1 MSIHRNLGP
10 AVLVLLS
17 KAAKALSTTP
27 TKGVTFAG
35 LAVLT
40 AGLAACGGGGSG
52 GGNNPPPAPAKQAPQ
67 IVGLADQSVPQD
79 TSTPVLTFQ
88 VSDADSGA
96 NAVTVTATS
105 SDQTIIPAAGIV
117 LGGSGANRTLQ
128 ITPAAD
134 VFGNAMITVRAVD
147 PDGLVAQQAIGVA
160 VNGVFVS
167 FKNTLIGIFGDAA
180 NSEPRSLRGFTLD
193 DDADD
198 EPNAFDSLL
207 Q

>member
-1 MSIHRNLGP
+1 MSIHTKLGP
-10 AVLVLLS
+10 AVVVLWS

-27 TKGVTFAG
+27 SKGVTFAG

-40 AGLAACGGGGSG
+40 AGLAACGGGGYDG
-52 GGNNPPPAPAKQAPQ
+52 GGNPPPPPARQAPQ
-67 IVGLADQSVPQD
+67 IVGLTNQTLPQD

-96 NAVTVTATS
+96 NAVTVTAIS

-134 VFGNAMITVRAVD
+134 TIGNATITLRAVD
-147 PDGLVAQQAIGVA
+147 PDGLVTQQMVGVM

-167 FKNTLIGIFGDAA
+167 FTNTLIDLFGDAE
-180 NSEPRSLRGFTLD
+180 NGEPRSPRGFTLD

-198 EPNAFDSLL
+198 NPTAFDSLL

>member
-1 MSIHRNLGP
+1 MSIHTKLGP
-10 AVLVLLS
+10 AVV
-17 KAAKALSTTP
+17 
-27 TKGVTFAG
+27 
-35 LAVLT
+35 AVLT
-40 AGLAACGGGGSG
+40 AGLAACGSG

-67 IVGLADQSVPQD
+67 IVGLANQSLPQD

-88 VSDADSGA
+88 VSDPDSGA

-105 SDQTIIPAAGIV
+105 SDPTIIAAAGIV
-117 LGGSGANRTLQ
+117 LGGNGANRTLQ

-134 VFGNAMITVRAVD
+134 VIGNAMIMIRAVD
-147 PDGLVAQQAIGVA
+147 PDGLFAQQVIGVT

-167 FKNTLIGIFGDAA
+167 FTNTLIDIFGNAEND
-180 NSEPRSLRGFTLD
+180 EPLSLRGFTLD

-198 EPNAFDSLL
+198 NPNAFDSLL

>member
-1 MSIHRNLGP
+1 MKIHSKLGP
-10 AVLVLLS
+10 AAV
-17 KAAKALSTTP
+17 AL
-27 TKGVTFAG
+27 
-35 LAVLT
+35 LT
-40 AGLAACGGGGSG
+40 AGLAACGGGG
-52 GGNNPPPAPAKQAPQ
+52 GNTPPPPPARQAPQ
-67 IVGLADQSVPQD
+67 IVGLANQTLPQD

-105 SDQTIIPAAGIV
+105 SDPTIIPAAGIV

-128 ITPAAD
+128 LTPAAD
-134 VFGNAMITVRAVD
+134 VFGNAMITIRAVD
-147 PDGLVAQQAIGVA
+147 PDGLFAQQVIGVA

-167 FKNTLIGIFGDAA
+167 FRNTLIDIFGDAA
-180 NSEPRSLRGFTLD
+180 NGEPRSLRGFTLD

-198 EPNAFDSLL
+198 DPTAFDSLL

>member
-1 MSIHRNLGP
+1 MSIHTKLGP

-27 TKGVTFAG
+27 SKGVTFAG

-40 AGLAACGGGGSG
+40 AGLAACGGGG
-52 GGNNPPPAPAKQAPQ
+52 GNTPPPAAAKQAPQ
-67 IVGLADQSVPQD
+67 IVGLANQTLPQD

-88 VSDADSGA
+88 VSDPDSGA

-105 SDQTIIPAAGIV
+105 SDPAIVAAAGIV

-134 VFGNAMITVRAVD
+134 VFGNAMITIRAVD
-147 PDGLVAQQAIGVA
+147 PDGLFAQQVVGVT

-167 FKNTLIGIFGDAA
+167 FTNTLIDIFGDAA
-180 NSEPRSLRGFTLD
+180 NGEPRSLRGFTLD

-198 EPNAFDSLL
+198 NPTAFDSLL

>member
-1 MSIHRNLGP
+1 MSIQTKLGP
-10 AVLVLLS
+10 AVV
-17 KAAKALSTTP
+17 
-27 TKGVTFAG
+27 
-35 LAVLT
+35 AVLT
-40 AGLAACGGGGSG
+40 AGLAACGGGG
-52 GGNNPPPAPAKQAPQ
+52 GNTPPPAPAKQAPQ
-67 IVGLADQSVPQD
+67 IVGLANQTLPQD

-88 VSDADSGA
+88 VSDPDSGA

-105 SDQTIIPAAGIV
+105 SDPAIVAAAGIV

-134 VFGNAMITVRAVD
+134 VIGNAMITIRAVD
-147 PDGLVAQQAIGVA
+147 PDGLFAQQVIGVT

-167 FKNTLIGIFGDAA
+167 FTNTLIDIFGDAE
-180 NSEPRSLRGFTLD
+180 NGEPRSLRGFTLD

-198 EPNAFDSLL
+198 NPNAFDSLL

>member
-1 MSIHRNLGP
+1 MRIHTKLGP
-10 AVLVLLS
+10 AVV
-17 KAAKALSTTP
+17 
-27 TKGVTFAG
+27 V
-35 LAVLT
+35 VLT
-40 AGLAACGGGGSG
+40 AGLAACGGGGYDG
-52 GGNNPPPAPAKQAPQ
+52 GDNPPPPPARQAPQ
-67 IVGLADQSVPQD
+67 IVGLANQTLPQD

-88 VSDADSGA
+88 VSDTDSGA
-96 NAVTVTATS
+96 NAVTVTAIS

-134 VFGNAMITVRAVD
+134 TIGNATITLRAVD
-147 PDGLVAQQAIGVA
+147 PDGLVAQQMVGVM

-167 FKNTLIGIFGDAA
+167 FTNTLIDLFRDAE
-180 NSEPRSLRGFTLD
+180 NGEPRSLRGFTLD

-198 EPNAFDSLL
+198 DPTAFDSLL